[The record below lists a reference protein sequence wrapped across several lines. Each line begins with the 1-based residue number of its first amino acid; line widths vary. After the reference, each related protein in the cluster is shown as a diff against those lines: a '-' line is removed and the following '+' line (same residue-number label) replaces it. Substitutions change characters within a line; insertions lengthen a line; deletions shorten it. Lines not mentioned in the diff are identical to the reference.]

1 MPFPAK
7 KLNDGEYFMLDV
19 HPHWWFYGPDALFLL
34 GTFICAAFIV
44 GKTSGT
50 LETSAI
56 YVGVGASIVAGA
68 RLIVKVVK
76 WRTTYFVVTNH
87 RLIDRQGVVARSGVE
102 IPIKSVDNVNFSQTL
117 FERFAGL
124 GKILIESGGK
134 KGQQVIP
141 YVARPEEV
149 QKVIH
154 EAIHEAIQQSRGREN
169 FESAPSFPG
178 VASELER
185 LEALWERGTL
195 TDEEFEAQKRR
206 LLD

>member
-1 MPFPAK
+1 
-7 KLNDGEYFMLDV
+7 MLDV
-19 HPHWWFYGPDALFLL
+19 HPHWWFYGPAALFLL
-34 GTFICAAFIV
+34 GSMICTVFLV

-50 LETSAI
+50 LGTI
-56 YVGVGASIVAGA
+56 VGYLGVGTSIVAGA
-68 RLIVKVVK
+68 MLAVEVVK

-87 RLIDRQGVVARSGVE
+87 RLIDRQGVVARTGVE
-102 IPIKSVDNVNFSQTL
+102 IPIKSVDNVNFKQTL
-117 FERFAGL
+117 FERFLGV

-134 KGQQVIP
+134 EGQQEIR

-154 EAIHEAIQQSRGREN
+154 EAIQRSRSSGE
-169 FESAPSFPG
+169 FESAPSFSG
-178 VASELER
+178 VARELER

-206 LLD
+206 LLG

>member
-7 KLNDGEYFMLDV
+7 KLNDGEHFMLDV
-19 HPHWWFYGPDALFLL
+19 HPHWWFYGPSALFLL
-34 GTFICAAFIV
+34 GSIICTVFLL

-50 LETSAI
+50 LGTI
-56 YVGVGASIVAGA
+56 VGYLGVATAIVAA
-68 RLIVKVVK
+68 ALFIVQVVK

-102 IPIKSVDNVNFSQTL
+102 IPIKSVDNVNFSQSI
-117 FERFAGL
+117 FERLVGV

-134 KGQQVIP
+134 EGQQVIP
-141 YVARPEEV
+141 FVARPEEV

-154 EAIHEAIQQSRGREN
+154 EAIQRSRVTGD
-169 FESAPSFPG
+169 FESAPSFTG
-178 VASELER
+178 VARELER

-195 TDEEFEAQKRR
+195 TAEEFEAQKRR
-206 LLD
+206 LLG

>member
-7 KLNDGEYFMLDV
+7 KLNDGEHFILDV

-34 GTFICAAFIV
+34 GTFICAAFLV

-50 LETSAI
+50 LETSAA
-56 YVGVGASIVAGA
+56 YMGVGASIVAGA

-102 IPIKSVDNVNFSQTL
+102 IPIKSVDNVNFKQS
-117 FERFAGL
+117 FVERFIGV
-124 GKILIESGGK
+124 GRILIESGGK
-134 KGQQVIP
+134 EGQQEIP
-141 YVARPEEV
+141 FVARPEEV

-154 EAIHEAIQQSRGREN
+154 EAIQRSRGSGN
-169 FESAPSFPG
+169 FEGAPSFTG
-178 VASELER
+178 VARELER

-195 TDEEFEAQKRR
+195 TDQEFEAQKRR
-206 LLD
+206 LLS